1 MLGLP
6 SLYRRKSFNCSAD
19 PHITVVEEL
28 TAYYDAVAQ
37 FLKSCIRIE
46 VSWAVDNDLEEV
58 AVHLHSISR
67 HCRLHFWHSSV
78 NIVAIS

>member
-1 MLGLP
+1 MP

-19 PHITVVEEL
+19 LHIREVEEM

-37 FLKSCIRIE
+37 FLIPCIRIE
-46 VSWAVDNDLEEV
+46 VSWVVDNDLEEV

-67 HCRLHFWHSSV
+67 HCRLHFWHSYV